1 MIGKHAKD
9 FQTYFLIIKSQISE
23 MLIACSLLSRMKL
36 MTWKETKLLCE
47 LTAKWYFFNLKSL
60 HVACMLF
67 AKENDRLVFLMPYYR
82 DHTDV
87 VKIGNVNSTEDNT

>member
-1 MIGKHAKD
+1 
-9 FQTYFLIIKSQISE
+9 
-23 MLIACSLLSRMKL
+23 
-36 MTWKETKLLCE
+36 
-47 LTAKWYFFNLKSL
+47 
-60 HVACMLF
+60 MLF